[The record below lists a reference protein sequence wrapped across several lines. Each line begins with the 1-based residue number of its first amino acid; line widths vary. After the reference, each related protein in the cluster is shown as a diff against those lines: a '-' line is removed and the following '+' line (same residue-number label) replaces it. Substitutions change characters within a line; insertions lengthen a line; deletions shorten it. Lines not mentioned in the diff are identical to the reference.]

1 MAQVEGVVE
10 SSSRV
15 RNMSLG
21 TSPRINGTPST
32 QHQQTIGRS
41 AYIQAWSQTV
51 SRRDSALDPY
61 PETPD
66 PVMLAYVQA
75 KLALFDRMLYINVN
89 GS

>member
-1 MAQVEGVVE
+1 MAQAEDIE
-10 SSSRV
+10 SSSRHG
-15 RNMSLG
+15 NLSLG
-21 TSPRINGTPST
+21 TSPQMEESHSP
-32 QHQQTIGRS
+32 QHDQTMGRS
-41 AYIQAWSQTV
+41 ASIQAWSQTV
-51 SRRDSALDPY
+51 SRRGSAMDLY